1 MEHMNMEKNK
11 QMNKKKQ
18 YWMCIIGGTNPDL
31 YEGNGA
37 DTPLRMAVRNKYY
50 EIFGE
55 DEVCSSGWGV
65 DEERYEVLTRLH
77 LKSTDDLKKLLKN
90 YE

>member
-1 MEHMNMEKNK
+1 MKTK
-11 QMNKKKQ
+11 VSSKK
-18 YWMCIIGGTNPDL
+18 YWMCIIGGTDPDL

-37 DTPLRMAVRNKYY
+37 DFPLRMAVRDKFN

-55 DEVCSSGWGV
+55 DEVCSSGWNI
-65 DEERYEVLTRLH
+65 DEERYNVLRSLH
-77 LKSTDDLKKLLKN
+77 LKTTEELKELLEIFKKKD